1 SPPVPA
7 GQPVHSSRARLR
19 AVWVNSCR
27 SPPRPGLSGAAALA
41 HHLLQSWG
49 QGVGEVEHDL
59 DGCRVSGPVGV
70 SLAEAVSGGAGLDN
84 LRDRLRGGR
93 MAVPANDS
101 G

>member
-1 SPPVPA
+1 MLHRHPGQACQGWSGWRPA
-7 GQPVHSSRARLR
+7 AGL
-19 AVWVNSCR
+19 
-27 SPPRPGLSGAAALA
+27 GLSGTSALA

-59 DGCRVSGPVGV
+59 EGCRFSGPVGV

-93 MAVPANDS
+93 TALPEEFLE
-101 G
+101 